1 MEFEQMEIEENKDNT
16 LIAKI
21 TPKTLRNKKSKTN
34 YNLKKISIFSIFL
47 LTILAF
53 IFLYNLSPNFNPNIF
68 TLENSN
74 KSPISEQKCEVG
86 YKLVNGKCVINY
98 SLKAS
103 YVIQKDIEQVELIKL
118 NNPEAILELII
129 EGKKVK
135 PTNKYIFQKKGKY
148 TVHMLLDMEKIDS
161 IDNLFFGSISFASIY
176 FTELFNIEKYNSMTG
191 MFRNC
196 KSLHTADLS
205 KLNTKNIK
213 KMDFLFS
220 GCTALTSVD
229 ISHFSNENLISM
241 SRMFH
246 HCKVLESLDLSNFKT
261 PKVEDMSYAF
271 ADCNKILKLDLS
283 SFQTKNVKNMKVLF
297 DGVNR

>member
-1 MEFEQMEIEENKDNT
+1 
-16 LIAKI
+16 
-21 TPKTLRNKKSKTN
+21 
-34 YNLKKISIFSIFL
+34 
-47 LTILAF
+47 
-53 IFLYNLSPNFNPNIF
+53 
-68 TLENSN
+68 
-74 KSPISEQKCEVG
+74 
-86 YKLVNGKCVINY
+86 VINY

-103 YVIQKDIEQVELIKL
+103 YVIQKDIEQIELIKL

-129 EGKKVK
+129 DGEKVK

-176 FTELFNIEKYNSMTG
+176 FTELFNIEKYSSMTG

-229 ISHFSNENLISM
+229 ISHFSNENLFSM

-246 HCKVLESLDLSNFKT
+246 HCNVLESLDLSNFKT

-271 ADCNKILKLDLS
+271 ADCNKIL
-283 SFQTKNVKNMKVLF
+283 
-297 DGVNR
+297 